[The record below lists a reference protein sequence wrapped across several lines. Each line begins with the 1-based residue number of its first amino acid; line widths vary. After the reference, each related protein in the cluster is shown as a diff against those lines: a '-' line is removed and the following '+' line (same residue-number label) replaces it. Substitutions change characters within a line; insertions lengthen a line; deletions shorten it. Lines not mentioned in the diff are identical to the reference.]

1 MSALARG
8 FIRRDGNDSSDSR
21 KQKKAE
27 EGPTLDIV
35 SFLAVDDKSIASIER
50 RVRVLFGGRPADT
63 GGCTTVTHRTSPERQ
78 S

>member
-8 FIRRDGNDSSDSR
+8 FIRRGGNDRSDSR

-50 RVRVLFGGRPADT
+50 RVRVLFGGRSADT
-63 GGCTTVTHRTSPERQ
+63 TGCTTGTHRTSPERQ

>member
-1 MSALARG
+1 MSPLARG
-8 FIRRDGNDSSDSR
+8 FIRRGGNDRSDSR

-50 RVRVLFGGRPADT
+50 RSRGLFGGRPAEAT
-63 GGCTTVTHRTSPERQ
+63 GCTIATHTRSTERQ